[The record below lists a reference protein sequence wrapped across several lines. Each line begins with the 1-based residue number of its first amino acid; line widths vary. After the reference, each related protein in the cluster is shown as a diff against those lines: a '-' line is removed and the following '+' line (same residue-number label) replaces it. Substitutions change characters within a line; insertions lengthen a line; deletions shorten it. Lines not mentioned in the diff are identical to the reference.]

1 MRKSIL
7 TIAAFCLLLC
17 SCLGLISRMR
27 DTSVTQAADEIVAK
41 TTKTCYWRGNISY
54 TKDNYSPEFVESKS
68 LGMSYKEELATE
80 CANNG
85 MQVWAPNE
93 RYVFFCIEKS
103 VYENMTLPTLC
114 VKGNASGA
122 MYTYSRGNKQA
133 VSCGK
138 WGMSSSGEFIFSITE
153 YRDKDFIAVCI
164 SYDPTQEY
172 HSGEITFTV
181 YDASEYTGAYDGIVS
196 ASMTG
201 FSIAQGEKKTVQAI
215 LEGVDYE
222 NVSKNLSGNMSGVQV
237 SYASITESGAVAYL
251 SLDVTASTT
260 ATIGNMVLP
269 VNISGITL
277 DVPVTVTE
285 GTVAP
290 SPTPQG
296 PEQTPTPGQGDI
308 DSTLTV
314 PAMKA
319 KQKGSHT
326 TLSWQQITDV
336 SGYVVYR
343 SDKKDSG
350 FEKIEVLGADAV
362 KYVDKKSQRGKVYY
376 YKMQA
381 YKEKDGGYVYSE
393 YSAVKKVLLL
403 LKAPAL
409 KVRKSGNYIYVKW
422 KKIGNAKGLQLCYK
436 KSGGSYSKRLYTGKS
451 LKKKGVRIPI
461 SSRNS
466 IFNSRTATY
475 CFKARIYKKSGKK
488 KIYSAYCKE
497 VRTK

>member
-7 TIAAFCLLLC
+7 TIAVFCLLLC
-17 SCLGLISRMR
+17 SCLGVISKMQ

-41 TTKTCYWRGNISY
+41 ITKTCYWQGNINY
-54 TKDNYSPEFVESKS
+54 TKDNYSSLEFVESKS
-68 LGMSYKEELATE
+68 LGMGYKSELAAE
-80 CANNG
+80 CNG
-85 MQVWAPNE
+85 MQVWTQNE
-93 RYVFFCIEKS
+93 RYAFFCIEKT
-103 VYENMTLPTLC
+103 VYENMSLPTLC

-122 MYTYSRGNKQA
+122 MYAYNRSSKQA
-133 VSCGK
+133 VPCGK
-138 WGMSSSGEFIFSITE
+138 WGMSSSSEFSLSIAE
-153 YRDKDFIAVCI
+153 YRDNDFIAVCI
-164 SYDPTQEY
+164 SYDPTEDY

-181 YDASEYTGAYDGIVS
+181 YDASEYTGAYAGIVS

-215 LEGVDYE
+215 LEGVDYT
-222 NVSKNLSGNMSGVQV
+222 NVSQNLSGSMSGVQV
-237 SYASITESGAVAYL
+237 SYASITESASVAYL
-251 SLDVTASTT
+251 SLDVTANTS
-260 ATIGNMVLP
+260 AAIGSMILP
-269 VNISGITL
+269 VNISGIAL
-277 DVPVTVTE
+277 NVPVTVTT
-285 GTVAP
+285 GTVTP

-296 PEQTPTPGQGDI
+296 PDKTPEPGQEGDI
-308 DSTLTV
+308 DSALAV
-314 PAMKA
+314 PAVKA

-326 TLSWQQITDV
+326 ALSWQPLTDV

-343 SDKKDSG
+343 SAKKNTG

-362 KYVDKKSQRGKVYY
+362 KYVDKKSRRGKVYY
-376 YKMQA
+376 YKMQS

-393 YSAVKKVLLL
+393 YSAVKKMSLL

-409 KVRKSGNYIYVKW
+409 KVRKSGSYIYVSW

-436 KSGGSYSKRLYTGKS
+436 KSGGSYSKKLYTGKS

-497 VRTK
+497 VKTK